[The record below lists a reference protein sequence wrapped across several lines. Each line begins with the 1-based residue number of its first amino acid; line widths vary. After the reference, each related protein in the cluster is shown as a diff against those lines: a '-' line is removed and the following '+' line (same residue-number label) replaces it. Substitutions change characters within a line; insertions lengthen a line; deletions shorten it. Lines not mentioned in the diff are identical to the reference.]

1 MKENKKGSEWF
12 WVIVILIVVTA
23 ASVFIFNKPINLA
36 GLSVSLKSLNAE
48 MRDLE
53 KAIYS
58 GSYEA
63 IRSQFEYTYDAYW
76 KVEDEFIELH
86 KEAEKR
92 ERRNDDFDSSLY

>member
-1 MKENKKGSEWF
+1 
-12 WVIVILIVVTA
+12 
-23 ASVFIFNKPINLA
+23 
-36 GLSVSLKSLNAE
+36 